1 MREPDHLRPPN
12 DRNRPGGEKTF
23 SSEEGTRADRD
34 KPVTAPQRSA
44 TEKLSDVE
52 SGGGQISGPGRND
65 LTRGLP

>member
-1 MREPDHLRPPN
+1 MHEPDHLQTPH
-12 DRNRPGGEKTF
+12 DRNRPGGEETF

-34 KPVTAPQRSA
+34 EPVTAPQRSA
-44 TEKLSDVE
+44 TEKLPDVE